1 MIYRVMK
8 NILIILYILIMP
20 LWLMELLGIDMYL
33 VETIIRNER

>member
-20 LWLMELLGIDMYL
+20 LWLMELLGIDMYI